1 MRAAIAALAIAGCAQ
16 RGPGLAPASLPPVED
31 VAIVGVT
38 VVHPGPALEEP
49 DQTVVL
55 SGGSIAAVGPRATTL
70 VPETARVI
78 DGRGRWLSPGLI
90 DAHVHFFQS
99 GDPFTRP
106 DAADFNDVLPYAIED
121 ARNRTRL
128 PETFEVYLASG
139 LTSVI
144 DDGGPMWNFEV
155 RDRARVT
162 AAAPR
167 VQVAGPLISLV
178 DDPPLDLG
186 DPPIVKCTTPAQAT
200 ALAERELARHPDFV
214 KVWFIHDAKK
224 PMGPDQAIVRAA
236 ADAAHKGHTRLMV
249 HATELDAAKAA
260 VDAGADILVHSVFE
274 KPIDDDFVAT
284 LLDHHV
290 ILIPT
295 LWVRDGY
302 KQVLGRTFV
311 PTEEERRLGDP
322 DVVSIMSAVP
332 RITKRRPFTDDAALA
347 NLAQLEAA
355 GVPIA
360 LGTDAGNI
368 GTLPGPSIFREAR
381 MMAKAGL
388 TPAQVLRAAT
398 VGGAAVLGMSDR
410 LGDVTPGR
418 LADLVVFAGDP
429 LASVDNL
436 SSARYVIRAGRVYE
450 PDQLLADVRAH

>member
-1 MRAAIAALAIAGCAQ
+1 MRAAIAALAIIGCAQ
-16 RGPGLAPASLPPVED
+16 SGPGLVTSAPAPAPD

-38 VVHPGPALEEP
+38 VVHPGPALEDA
-49 DQTVVL
+49 DQTVIL
-55 SGGSIAAVGPRATTL
+55 SGGTIVAVGPRDDTP
-70 VPETARVI
+70 VPAGARVI
-78 DGRGRWLSPGLI
+78 DGRDRWLSPGLI

-106 DAADFNDVLPYAIED
+106 DVADFNDVLPYAIED
-121 ARNRTRL
+121 ARNRARL
-128 PETFEVYLASG
+128 PQTFEVYLASG

-155 RDRARVT
+155 RDRAAAQ

-167 VQVAGPLISLV
+167 VQIAGPLISLV
-178 DDPPLDLG
+178 DDPKIDLG
-186 DPPIVKCTTPAQAT
+186 DPPIVKCTTPEQAR
-200 ALAERELARHPDFV
+200 ALAERVLARHADFV
-214 KVWFIHDAKK
+214 KVWFIHDAKQ
-224 PMGPDQAIVRAA
+224 PMGPDAAIVRAA
-236 ADAAHKGHTRLMV
+236 ADAAHKAHTRLMV

-260 VDAGADILVHSVFE
+260 VDSGADILVHSVFD
-274 KPIDDDFVAT
+274 KPVDDAFVDA

-302 KQVLGRTFV
+302 KTVLERTFV
-311 PTEEERRLGDP
+311 PTDEERRLGDP

-332 RITKRRPFTDDAALA
+332 RIVKRRPFTDDVALA
-347 NLAQLEAA
+347 NLARLENA

-398 VGGAAVLGMSDR
+398 VGGAAVLGMSGE
-410 LGDVTPGR
+410 LGDVAPGR

-436 SSARYVIRAGRVYE
+436 SSARFVIRAGRVYE
-450 PDQLLADVRAH
+450 PDLLLADVRSR